1 MRLIPKELGCRM
13 KTNKNWEFSILLL
26 FLILAVTFMLPTSAR
41 AQGIAIEGT
50 VGKGEVL
57 DQSLILYGQDV
68 VMDGVIHGD
77 LITVGKNVT
86 INGEVDGS
94 LVIIGQNVSLN
105 GPVTGSSYVGA
116 LNCKLGPQANIG
128 RDLYFIGTSLETQ
141 VGSTINR
148 DLKAISLDAKLSGTV
163 TGEVNALV
171 GPVNLI
177 QAAYNF
183 MLDKGWLSQP
193 FKLNFPW
200 FQRGFEKQVAP
211 GTAFGLVFIQN
222 YLGIS
227 PASARGPALSVD
239 QGLQSP
245 RQAGAIDIARIQSW
259 AGPML
264 RNLAALL
271 ILGLLVLW
279 LLPAQLSFAGEQAR
293 IKPWRTLLTGLLVFV
308 IGWFAALLALL
319 LILALAFFLYWVS
332 LPTLGFFVGA
342 LGLTSL
348 GLVLSL
354 FWLSIAYFSKIIIAF
369 LCGSLLFKRFL
380 PKYAHYRILPFLT
393 GVILY
398 ALLASIPYLGWLI
411 AVIVTFLGLGAIW
424 TLSTSRK
431 QLKEQS
437 VEPPQP
443 VIDEPDTS
451 VIAEG

>member
-1 MRLIPKELGCRM
+1 M
-13 KTNKNWEFSILLL
+13 KTNKNLNLSIFMLCLLL
-26 FLILAVTFMLPTSAR
+26 SVTFMLPTSAL
-41 AQGIAIEGT
+41 AQGITVEGT

-57 DQSLILYGQDV
+57 DQNLVLNGPQV

-77 LITVGKNVT
+77 LLAVGKDVT

-94 LVIIGQNVSLN
+94 LIIIGQNVSLN
-105 GPVTGSSYVGA
+105 GPVAGSAYVAA

-128 RDLYFIGTSLETQ
+128 RDVYFIGTSLETQ
-141 VGSTINR
+141 AGSSINR
-148 DLKAISLDAKLSGTV
+148 DLKAISLDANLSGTV

-177 QAAYNF
+177 KTAYNF

-200 FQRGFEKQVAP
+200 FQRGFEKQAAP
-211 GTAFGLVFIQN
+211 VTAFGLPSIQN
-222 YLGIS
+222 FMFIS
-227 PASARGPALSVD
+227 STSASGPALNAD

-245 RQAGAIDIARIQSW
+245 KQAQAIDVERLMSW
-259 AGPML
+259 VGPTL

-279 LLPAQLSFAGEQAR
+279 LMPAQLIYAGEQAR

-332 LPTLGFFVGA
+332 LPTLGFFTGA

-348 GLVLSL
+348 GLVLSI
-354 FWLSIAYFSKIIIAF
+354 FWLSIVYFSKIIVAF
-369 LCGSLLFKRFL
+369 FFGSLLFKRFL
-380 PKYAHYRILPFLT
+380 PKYAHNRILPFLT
-393 GVILY
+393 GVVLY

-411 AVIVTFLGLGAIW
+411 AVIVTFLGLGALW
-424 TLSTSRK
+424 MVSNSRK
-431 QLKEQS
+431 QPEDQS
-437 VEPPQP
+437 VEGPQP
-443 VIDEPDTS
+443 AVDEPDTS
-451 VIAEG
+451 VITEG